1 MKYKFVA
8 YIETK
13 KYDIGLLSK
22 NVIVFDKNGVEI
34 TRFKDLS
41 YGYLGVVSPD
51 EKLLV
56 VKSAEGRMAIY
67 DLDKLTLIKKFRFS
81 KIDYSQDDNFTFSP
95 DGKYLYNIERQG
107 SSLNSALSIYDTT
120 DFQLQ
125 KRLFEED
132 KTTQIQII
140 EYDQATE
147 TFYVLGFIRNK
158 DDGVGE
164 KFFVAKL
171 INGELQ
177 DMRYVNGD
185 AFFPLT
191 FTFYKILEKCGFTE
205 ESYKWLVID
214 KRVTLDQIKNMD
226 LSLSSLWSKQKL
238 E

>member
-1 MKYKFVA
+1 MKYKFWT
-8 YIETK
+8 YIKTK
-13 KYDIGLLSK
+13 KYDIGCTSK
-22 NVIVFDKNGVEI
+22 TVVVYDKNGVEV
-34 TRFKDLS
+34 TNFKDLT
-41 YGYLGVVSPD
+41 YACLGAVSPD
-51 EKLLV
+51 ERLLV
-56 VKSAEGRMAIY
+56 IKSSEGRMAVY
-67 DLDKLTLIKKFRFS
+67 DLEQLKLIKKFRFS

-132 KTTQIQII
+132 RTTQLQII

-171 INGELQ
+171 INDELQ
-177 DMRYVNGD
+177 DIRYVNGD

-191 FTFYKILEKCGFTE
+191 FTFYKILEKSGFTKE
-205 ESYKWLVID
+205 AY
-214 KRVTLDQIKNMD
+214 NMVGNR
-226 LSLSSLWSKQKL
+226 
-238 E
+238 

>member
-13 KYDIGLLSK
+13 KYNIGLLSK
-22 NVIVFDKNGVEI
+22 NVIVFDKNGVET
-34 TRFKDLS
+34 TRFKDMS
-41 YGYLGVVSPD
+41 HGYLGTVSPD
-51 EKLLV
+51 ERLLV
-56 VKSAEGRMAIY
+56 IKSSEGRMAVY
-67 DLDKLTLIKKFRFS
+67 DLEQLKLIKKFRFS

-132 KTTQIQII
+132 RNTVIQII
-140 EYDQATE
+140 EYDKATDM
-147 TFYVLGFIRNK
+147 YYILGFIRTSGNSPAK
-158 DDGVGE
+158 D
-164 KFFVAKL
+164 FVAKFV
-171 INGELQ
+171 NDELQ
-177 DMRYVNGD
+177 DMKYINGD
-185 AFFPLT
+185 VTFSLT
-191 FTFYKILEKCGFTE
+191 FKFYKILEKSGFTE

-226 LSLSSLWSKQKL
+226 LSLASLWSKLKS